1 MKKFSFRLESLLQHR
16 NHLEEKERNKFTG
29 IRNQLLVET
38 ENIQALR
45 TKQAEALA
53 ELGRRKSGI
62 CDEQEI
68 KWHYR
73 FLDRIALEL
82 EQAARR
88 IAELEGKLEI
98 QKQIMIEAMRDKKM
112 IENLRSKREKEF
124 LTSIERT
131 EQKSVDEI
139 VVTRYAHK
147 Q

>member
-1 MKKFSFRLESLLQHR
+1 MKKFSFRLETLLQHR
-16 NHLEEKERNKFTG
+16 HHLEEKERTKFSA
-29 IRNQLLVET
+29 IRNELLVEVDH
-38 ENIQALR
+38 IQALR
-45 TKQAEALA
+45 TMQAQALA
-53 ELGRRKSGI
+53 ELAQTKSGD
-62 CDEQEI
+62 CDAQEI
-68 KWHYR
+68 TWHYR

-82 EQAARR
+82 ERSARR

-98 QKQIMIEAMRDKKM
+98 QKQVMIEAMRNKKM

-124 LTSIERT
+124 LTALERT